1 MGNRLFTEV
10 TDLTGLPKN
19 LISDELVDILGHVG
33 SNPQSMTIEDL
44 REAMIK
50 YLTAV
55 MGPEDAEAPVSE

>member
-19 LISDELVDILGHVG
+19 LISEELVEILGQVG
-33 SNPQSMTIEDL
+33 SNPQAVTIEDL

-55 MGPEDAEAPVSE
+55 MGAEDADAPVAE